1 MNDHRLDKFL
11 EEHYLSSLFEPNANN
26 LCNYYDEDSYGN
38 LKRDKPSHLNI
49 FCMNIRSLP
58 RHAGELIVFLKL
70 LQTDFD
76 IIVLTE
82 IGARNISTV
91 EHLLDDYEFL
101 YTLPKSNM
109 YGGVGLYFSKDITN
123 VNILNNVCINK
134 TCHCSKCDYE
144 SMFISFKFQ
153 KNEFIIGGIY
163 RHPNGNMKHFVDDL
177 ERTLM
182 TINGK
187 TSCILA
193 GDINIDII
201 KFENEGTMNYL
212 TTLFSYRFLPYITL
226 PSRITNFSATFIDH
240 IFVRIAD
247 NKRIE
252 PADIASGLLFN
263 DITDHL
269 PCFISIKCGNHNTK
283 MSRPLTR
290 VFGDKNCQRF
300 IESMQAEN
308 WQVLYE
314 PDADWYS
321 RFITVVKQ
329 KFETCFPL
337 VRVSRKRI
345 KDRPWITT
353 GLKLSIKNLT
363 ACTAIHCKTA
373 ALIWLVNI
381 RNVKHCW
388 GTA

>member
-1 MNDHRLDKFL
+1 MWPSIGEGSTPWARLPSDVSVSFDSYVWGILGLGFGLDGGWNMYTVYNQLEKWAAAYQNIYEWTKTCYISMSRDDTRDLFSHLPFENASNYDIENEFRSAKFRITQLMNDHRLDKFL

-109 YGGVGLYFSKDITN
+109 YGGVGLYLSKDITN

-144 SMFISFKFQ
+144 SMLISFKFQ
-153 KNEFIIGGIY
+153 KNEFIMGGIY

-226 PSRITNFSATFIDH
+226 PSRISLQLVLT
-240 IFVRIAD
+240 IF
-247 NKRIE
+247 
-252 PADIASGLLFN
+252 LF
-263 DITDHL
+263 
-269 PCFISIKCGNHNTK
+269 
-283 MSRPLTR
+283 
-290 VFGDKNCQRF
+290 V
-300 IESMQAEN
+300 
-308 WQVLYE
+308 
-314 PDADWYS
+314 
-321 RFITVVKQ
+321 
-329 KFETCFPL
+329 
-337 VRVSRKRI
+337 
-345 KDRPWITT
+345 
-353 GLKLSIKNLT
+353 
-363 ACTAIHCKTA
+363 
-373 ALIWLVNI
+373 
-381 RNVKHCW
+381 
-388 GTA
+388 